1 MHSVYNSVIKIS
13 MWWVVM
19 VTSQER
25 QKANLAKM
33 KRIME
38 EIESTTNDS
47 DLIAELQ
54 EHLRKPYSLSLKWH
68 MIVFKS
74 EIDRS
79 LWYLEDIR
87 KEEIEMEKMKRRK
100 GKDPKEELNQVNCKF
115 SEAVSAFKLDH
126 QMVYDPKTNK
136 YKLSKS
142 GISRTTRENVF
153 AVPKSMIGD
162 GKLQWSEAVKQK
174 WGEDTIG
181 QTELL
186 ERNLYDQK
194 SMRVTCNREDKS
206 IC

>member
-1 MHSVYNSVIKIS
+1 ML
-13 MWWVVM
+13 WVVM

-33 KRIME
+33 KKVME
-38 EIESTTNDS
+38 EIENTTDDA
-47 DLIAELQ
+47 DLIAELH
-54 EHLRKPYSLSLKWH
+54 ELLRKPYSLSLKWH

-74 EIDRS
+74 EVDRS

-87 KEEIEMEKMKRRK
+87 KEEIEIEKMKRRK
-100 GKDPKEELNQVNCKF
+100 GKDLKEGLNQVNCKF

-142 GISRTTRENVF
+142 EISRTRRENVF
-153 AVPKSMIGD
+153 VIPKSMIGD

-181 QTELL
+181 KTELL
-186 ERNLYDQK
+186 ERDLYNRK
-194 SMRVTCNREDKS
+194 SMRIACNREDEL
-206 IC
+206 IF

>member
-1 MHSVYNSVIKIS
+1 MHSMYNSLIKID
-13 MWWVVM
+13 MLWVVM

-38 EIESTTNDS
+38 EIESTTDDS

-54 EHLRKPYSLSLKWH
+54 EYLKKPYSLSLKWH

-87 KEEIEMEKMKRRK
+87 REEIEMEKVKRRK
-100 GKDPKEELNQVNCKF
+100 GKDPKEELNQINGKF
-115 SEAVSAFKLDH
+115 SETVSAFKLDH
-126 QMVYDPKTNK
+126 QMAYDPKTNK

-142 GISRTTRENVF
+142 GFSRTTRENIF
-153 AVPKSMIGD
+153 LIPKSMIGD

-186 ERNLYDQK
+186 ERDICNQK
-194 SMRVTCNREDKS
+194 SMRVACNHEDKS

>member
-1 MHSVYNSVIKIS
+1 
-13 MWWVVM
+13 M

-33 KRIME
+33 KKVME
-38 EIESTTNDS
+38 EIESTTDDS
-47 DLIAELQ
+47 DLIAELH
-54 EHLRKPYSLSLKWH
+54 ELLRKPYSLSLKWH
-68 MIVFKS
+68 MIVFKN

-87 KEEIEMEKMKRRK
+87 KEEIAEKAKRRK
-100 GKDPKEELNQVNCKF
+100 GKDPKEELNQTNCKF
-115 SEAVSAFKLDH
+115 SEVISAFKLDH

-142 GISRTTRENVF
+142 GISRTTRENIF
-153 AVPKSMIGD
+153 AIPKSMIGD
-162 GKLQWSEAVKQK
+162 GKLQWSEEVKRK
-174 WGEDTIG
+174 WGKDTIG

-186 ERNLYDQK
+186 ERDLYNRK
-194 SMRVTCNREDKS
+194 SMGVTCNREDES

>member
-1 MHSVYNSVIKIS
+1 ML
-13 MWWVVM
+13 WVVM

-33 KRIME
+33 KKIME
-38 EIESTTNDS
+38 EIESTTDDS
-47 DLIAELQ
+47 DLIVELH
-54 EHLRKPYSLSLKWH
+54 ELLKKPYSLSLKWH

-74 EIDRS
+74 EIDKS

-87 KEEIEMEKMKRRK
+87 KEEIEIEKMKRRK
-100 GKDPKEELNQVNCKF
+100 RKDPKEELNQVNCKF
-115 SEAVSAFKLDH
+115 CEIMSAFKLDH
-126 QMVYDPKTNK
+126 QMVYDTKTNQ

-142 GISRTTRENVF
+142 RVSRTTRENIF
-153 AVPKSMIGD
+153 AIPKSMIGK

-186 ERNLYDQK
+186 ERDLYNRK
-194 SMRVTCNREDKS
+194 SMRVACNNEDES
-206 IC
+206 IF

>member
-1 MHSVYNSVIKIS
+1 
-13 MWWVVM
+13 M

-38 EIESTTNDS
+38 EIESTTDDS
-47 DLIAELQ
+47 NLIAELQ
-54 EHLRKPYSLSLKWH
+54 EYLRKPYSLSLKWH

-74 EIDRS
+74 EVDRS

-87 KEEIEMEKMKRRK
+87 KEEIEIEKMKRRK
-100 GKDPKEELNQVNCKF
+100 GKDPNEELNQVNCKF

-126 QMVYDPKTNK
+126 QMVYDQKTNK

-142 GISRTTRENVF
+142 GISRTTRENIF
-153 AVPKSMIGD
+153 AIPKSMIGD
-162 GKLQWSEAVKQK
+162 DKLQWSDAVKQK

-181 QTELL
+181 QTESL
-186 ERNLYDQK
+186 ERDLYNQK
-194 SMRVTCNREDKS
+194 SLRVACNSEDKT

>member
-1 MHSVYNSVIKIS
+1 
-13 MWWVVM
+13 M

-25 QKANLAKM
+25 QKANMAKM

-38 EIESTTNDS
+38 EIENTTDDS

-54 EHLRKPYSLSLKWH
+54 EYLRKPYSLSLKWH

-74 EIDRS
+74 EVDRS

-87 KEEIEMEKMKRRK
+87 KEEIEMEKIKRRK
-100 GKDPKEELNQVNCKF
+100 GKDPKEELNSGNCKF
-115 SEAVSAFKLDH
+115 SKTVRAFKLDH

-142 GISRTTRENVF
+142 GISRTTRENIF
-153 AVPKSMIGD
+153 AIPKSMIGD
-162 GKLQWSEAVKQK
+162 GKLQWSETVKQK

-181 QTELL
+181 KTELM
-186 ERNLYDQK
+186 ERGL
-194 SMRVTCNREDKS
+194 CNKKV
-206 IC
+206 